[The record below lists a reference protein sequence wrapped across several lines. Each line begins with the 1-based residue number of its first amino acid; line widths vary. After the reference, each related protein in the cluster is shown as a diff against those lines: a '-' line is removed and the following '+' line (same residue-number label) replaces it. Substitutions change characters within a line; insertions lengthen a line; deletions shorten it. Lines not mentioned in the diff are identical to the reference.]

1 MYEGYV
7 MFLSK
12 SRYCEGMQC
21 PKMLWLKKNRPEEFD
36 VTILDEQVLLTGDLV
51 GDLAMGLFGHYV
63 EVAHSADISVM
74 IQRTQDL
81 IDAGTPIIA
90 EASFDYRNNFCSV
103 DILVNEPD
111 GVVIAEVKSSTASK
125 ENYLHDLAYQVFV
138 LSGCGLLIKKVL
150 LVHIN
155 SDYVRQGE
163 LDIQT
168 LFTIEDMT
176 QIVSSMLP
184 SVTKNIDSM
193 TSIAESCAE
202 PKIDIGPY
210 CTNPFDC
217 GFQSHCWHHLPSP
230 SIFDI
235 AKLKAQTKFDA
246 YYQGVITYP
255 EILQSSI
262 KLNDR
267 QLLQIEA
274 EVNKSPLQ
282 INSDGLRR
290 FLDDLNYPLYFLDFE
305 TFQQAIPEFDGV
317 SPYMQ
322 IPFQYSLHVQKARGG
337 ELEHL
342 EYLAPSGIDPRR
354 GLAEQLVRDIP
365 KCSCILA
372 YNMSFEKGV
381 ITRLSRMYP
390 DLEEHLM
397 SLPDGFR
404 DLMVPFQ
411 KMDVYSHE
419 MAGSH
424 SIKKVLPALCGDD
437 PELHYDAL
445 NGIHNGGEAMSA
457 YATLASRTPEDAA
470 QIRKDLLAYCRLDT
484 LAMVK
489 IREKLNTL
497 VNDPS
502 MNFE

>member
-1 MYEGYV
+1 

-36 VTILDEQVLLTGDLV
+36 ETILDEQVLRTGDLV
-51 GDLAMGLFGHYV
+51 GDLAMGLFGQFV

-74 IQRTQDL
+74 IQRTRDL
-81 IDAGTPIIA
+81 IEAGTPIVA
-90 EASFDYRNNFCSV
+90 EASFDFRGNFCSV
-103 DILVNEPD
+103 DILINEPD
-111 GVVIAEVKSSTASK
+111 GVVIAEVKSSTGCK

-138 LSGCGLLIKKVL
+138 LSGCGLPIKKAL

-155 SDYVRQGE
+155 SEYVRQGD

-176 QIVSSMLP
+176 QIVYSMLP
-184 SVTKNIDSM
+184 AVEENIESITSV
-193 TSIAESCAE
+193 AESCTE
-202 PKIDIGPY
+202 PEINIGPY
-210 CTNPFDC
+210 CTTPFDC
-217 GFQSHCWHHLPSP
+217 GFQSHCWRHLPSP

-235 AKLKAQTKFDA
+235 AKLKTQTKFEA
-246 YYQGVITYP
+246 YYQGIITYP
-255 EILQSSI
+255 DILRSTLQ
-262 KLNDR
+262 LNDR
-267 QLLQIEA
+267 QHLQIEA
-274 EVNKSPLQ
+274 EVNKSPLH
-282 INSDGLRR
+282 INSDGLRQ
-290 FLDDLNYPLYFLDFE
+290 FLHELHYPLYFLDFE

-322 IPFQYSLHVQKARGG
+322 IPFQYSLHIQKTRDG

-354 GLAEQLVRDIP
+354 GLAEQLVQDIP

-381 ITRLSRMYP
+381 IKRLSSMYP
-390 DLEEHLM
+390 NLSDHLL
-397 SLPDGFR
+397 SLHDGFR
-404 DLMVPFQ
+404 DLMLPFQ

-419 MAGSH
+419 MAGSY

-445 NGIHNGGEAMSA
+445 DGIHNGSEAMSA
-457 YATLASRTPEDAA
+457 YATLTSRTPEEAV

-489 IREKLNTL
+489 ILEKLF
-497 VNDPS
+497 DFAE
-502 MNFE
+502 MKRY